1 MNNTIKFPN
10 GKQQAYIPD
19 MRIMVQDID
28 TVAKIYNWLAQRFSE
43 EKEKTMTVFESNH
56 IHNEA
61 QSFATPAKEQEE
73 KSEELT
79 SAMNSEPPE
88 SFLPAITAIIH
99 KYNCKGICL
108 NAPLDL
114 SSNRYFSVGCF
125 LEKEE
130 GKDFLMETHTRME
143 STQWVHKDDA
153 NKCEEKEVNLGVA
166 FIEYIKSLGC
176 KIVWFNDN
184 L

>member
-10 GKQQAYIPD
+10 EKQQAYIPD

-43 EKEKTMTVFESNH
+43 EKEKTMTVFESNRLH
-56 IHNEA
+56 KEVQDFDA
-61 QSFATPAKEQEE
+61 PAKENTG
-73 KSEELT
+73 KSKELT
-79 SAMNSEPPE
+79 SIMNSESPE
-88 SFLPAITAIIH
+88 NFLPAIMAVIR
-99 KYNCKGICL
+99 KYDCKGICL
-108 NAPLDL
+108 NVPLDL
-114 SSNRYFSVGCF
+114 PSNRYFSVGCF

-143 STQWVHKDDA
+143 STQWGHKDDA

-176 KIVWFNDN
+176 KIVWFDDN